1 LPVLVVID
9 VCGRLACPVV
19 LWFAEATRQADRAAA
34 AAEAR
39 RAPIAVFLVA
49 VGVWWLEALVMPLA
63 GGRDFGTYL
72 GAYVELFQSDPIDL
86 GYVLGR
92 TPVAPLVVGGLLDLA
107 GGVLAEPAV
116 SLLYAGTITVWFL
129 AARTFGGR
137 AALLVTVVLILY
149 PSYWILFHE
158 ISSDTVFAVAFAGW
172 SLLTVR
178 VLLAPSPARFALVG
192 AGVALLVL
200 VRPGNQALLVLA
212 VLPLVL
218 RLPWRARVASS
229 LAFATAIVVIL
240 GVWTVHNGVRF
251 GDYTVARGGNSRL
264 PFERVFLT
272 ERIVRPENGPASQR
286 LARAVTRDLLP
297 DEPYRSYSIGLDDF
311 FSDPSPRMKEDLGAL
326 ATRLWG
332 WQSDERILREVGI
345 EAVQAHPGAY
355 ARGVATTVWNLL
367 RQPVFRPL
375 PADGG
380 DAAMEAGSG
389 SASLANSA
397 TAGVN
402 GPRLPQPS
410 EGERIPAPH
419 EGGPTTPDRSIYT
432 VWTSPTEHHLVFVNP
447 GDEERYQALH
457 RRIEELSDNL
467 PDRAG
472 NATLAL
478 RLNQS
483 SRWFPPPVLW
493 VVLGLTGLVIRRPTN
508 ALAMST
514 PAIAAFIVIVLSALA
529 IAAIP
534 HYSVP
539 VVPAFFLLGSAAM
552 LAPVRPLGLSHKR
565 GYGTHPTGST
575 PSRNTS

>member
-1 LPVLVVID
+1 MRWL
-9 VCGRLACPVV
+9 G
-19 LWFAEATRQADRAAA
+19 EASRQADRAAA
-34 AAEAR
+34 AVESR
-39 RAPIAVFLVA
+39 RAPLAVFLVA

-107 GGVLAEPAV
+107 GGALAEPAV
-116 SLLYAGTITVWFL
+116 SLLYAGSITAWFL

-137 AALLVTVVLILY
+137 AALLATVVLLLY

-178 VLLAPSPARFALVG
+178 VLQAPSPARFALVG

-200 VRPGNQALLVLA
+200 VRPGNQALFVLA
-212 VLPLVL
+212 VLPFAL

-229 LAFATAIVVIL
+229 LAFAAAMVVIL
-240 GVWTVHNGVRF
+240 GAWTVHNGFRF

-272 ERIVRPENGPASQR
+272 ERIVRSENGPAS
-286 LARAVTRDLLP
+286 LELERAVERDLLP
-297 DEPYRSYSIGLDDF
+297 EEPYRSYGIGLDDF
-311 FSDPSPRMKEDLGAL
+311 FSDPSPRMKDDLGVL
-326 ATRLWG
+326 ANRLRG
-332 WQSDERILREVGI
+332 WDSDERLLRDVGI

-375 PADGG
+375 PADSG

-432 VWTSPTEHHLVFVNP
+432 VWTSPTEHHLVFVHE

-457 RRIEELSDNL
+457 QRED
-467 PDRAG
+467 
-472 NATLAL
+472 
-478 RLNQS
+478 
-483 SRWFPPPVLW
+483 
-493 VVLGLTGLVIRRPTN
+493 
-508 ALAMST
+508 
-514 PAIAAFIVIVLSALA
+514 
-529 IAAIP
+529 
-534 HYSVP
+534 
-539 VVPAFFLLGSAAM
+539 
-552 LAPVRPLGLSHKR
+552 
-565 GYGTHPTGST
+565 
-575 PSRNTS
+575 